1 MSNNI
6 DCIFYINVD
15 GRTDKQELM
24 ESQLNELGLSFE
36 RFPAI
41 YAPVNGLGCTKSHL
55 EVHKLAK
62 ARGYK
67 NALVLEDDF
76 IFNVTR
82 EEFEDRL
89 EQLFQ
94 EDTPEFDICFL
105 SNTCIDA
112 DEEIPGCDF
121 LRRALNVYG
130 AEAYIIT
137 EKYYDTFIA
146 RYEHAVQQLE
156 ATGMHWMYISDRAWL
171 PLLQNDRWYRFVEKF
186 GKQDRDIPH
195 DNR

>member
-1 MSNNI
+1 MSDNI

-24 ESQLNELGLSFE
+24 ETQLNALGLPFE

-41 YAPVNGLGCTKSHL
+41 YEPCNGVGCTKSHL

-67 NALVLEDDF
+67 NALILEDDF
-76 IFNVTR
+76 IFNVTKD
-82 EEFEDRL
+82 ELESRL
-89 EQLFQ
+89 ERLFH

-105 SNTCIDA
+105 SNTTVSK
-112 DEEIPGCDF
+112 DEEILGCDF
-121 LRRALNVYG
+121 LRRTIDVYG

-137 EKYYDTFIA
+137 EKYYDTFIDT
-146 RYEHAVQQLE
+146 YEYAVQQLE
-156 ATGMHWMYISDRAWL
+156 ATGMHWIYMSDRAWL
-171 PLLQNDRWYRFVEKF
+171 PLMQNGQWVRFVERF
-186 GKQDRDIPH
+186 GRQDRDIPN
-195 DNR
+195 DNK